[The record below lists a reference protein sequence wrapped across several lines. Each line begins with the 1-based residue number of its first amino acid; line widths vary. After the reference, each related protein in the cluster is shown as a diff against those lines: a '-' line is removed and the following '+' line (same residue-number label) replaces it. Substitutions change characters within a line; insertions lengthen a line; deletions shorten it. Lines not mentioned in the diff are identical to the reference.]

1 MLLKLVPVGVIA
13 LGVAAGPV
21 HGLTLPVVTETES
34 NNTPATANLLDLSS
48 GRALGTGAISASGDV
63 DYWKITVPTNARIW
77 AFVDTGGPQTDI
89 SRDSVLT
96 LFDRDGTTVIE
107 TDEDDGTGNGGDL
120 TVESVL
126 SSVIAGRQVASAG
139 TYFLQVRESD
149 TETIGR
155 YSLSVVIAS
164 TATLEIEPNNNLAS
178 ATPLVTSS
186 SPIAA
191 RNAAIADTNNEDF
204 NDDDIDYYSIATTV
218 GDTILVSADGDPD
231 RNGVQTDVAFDILDA
246 TGRLLLEVANH
257 GDGPGGSGT
266 GFIGEGA
273 TLTVATNPVYVRVH
287 GTSSVSEGSYRIMA
301 ASHAFRPPSSV
312 FYTVP
317 PCRVADT
324 RTGDPGLMTSGV
336 VEWFQVGGLCGIP
349 LTADA
354 VAFNFTMV
362 SPTASGMITVWPG
375 NQPPPTTLVLAF
387 AAGAT
392 RSNNAVIGL
401 ATDGFAD
408 IQVEG
413 SLSPGATF
421 HFVID
426 VTGYFEDN

>member
-1 MLLKLVPVGVIA
+1 M
-13 LGVAAGPV
+13 
-21 HGLTLPVVTETES
+21 LPVVTEMES
-34 NNTPATANLLDLSS
+34 NNTPAAANLLDLSN
-48 GRALGTGAISASGDV
+48 GRALATGAIGVSGDL
-63 DYWKITVPTNARIW
+63 DYWKITVPANARIW
-77 AFVDTGGPQTDI
+77 AHVDTGGPQTD

-96 LFDRDGTTVIE
+96 LFAADGTTVLE

-139 TYFLQVRESD
+139 TYYLQVKESD
-149 TETIGR
+149 TETISR

-164 TATLEIEPNNNLAS
+164 TATSETEPNGDMAS
-178 ATPLVTSS
+178 ATPLVTST

-191 RNAAIADTNNEDF
+191 RNAAIADTNDEDF
-204 NDDDIDYYSIATTV
+204 NDDDVDYYSIATTI
-218 GDTILVSADGDPD
+218 GDTIFVSADGDPNRD
-231 RNGVQTDVAFDILDA
+231 GVQTDIAFDILDA
-246 TGRLLLEVANH
+246 TGRLLLEIANH
-257 GDGPGGSGT
+257 GDGPGGSGA

-273 TLTVATNPVYVRVH
+273 TLTVATNPVYVRVY
-287 GTSSVSEGSYRIMA
+287 GTSSLSEGSYRIMA

-336 VEWFQVGGLCGIP
+336 TEWFQVGGRCGIP

-354 VAFNFTMV
+354 VAFNFTVV
-362 SPTASGMITVWPG
+362 SPSASGSITVWPG
-375 NQPPPTTLVLAF
+375 NQPPPTTFVLNF

-401 ATDGFAD
+401 ANDGFAD
-408 IQVEG
+408 IQVAG
-413 SLSPGATF
+413 GLMSGATF
-421 HFVID
+421 HFIID
-426 VTGYFEDN
+426 VTGYFDDN